1 MPRKSTRKGRGR
13 QRGRG
18 AALDWMKKAANW
30 VKTNVKDKKI
40 ISSVSAALQK
50 AGVPY
55 MDKVHQVSSDLG
67 WGRRLLSRRKQR
79 GGALKMAGGRIVY

>member
-1 MPRKSTRKGRGR
+1 MPKKKSTKGGRRGR

-40 ISSVSAALQK
+40 ISNVSAALQK

-67 WGRRLLSRRKQR
+67 WGRRLQARRLR
-79 GGALKMAGGRIVY
+79 GGSLRMAGGLRR